1 MLGNSER
8 RQVLEKNRKE
18 TLLETHSMEHFGRL
32 QRRNGFMANFFFS
45 SSYRFFHPVIVMDK
59 FIDGPALSM
68 ALLVPIE
75 TKNEEKNSVIDRYSI
90 RKQ

>member
-1 MLGNSER
+1 
-8 RQVLEKNRKE
+8 
-18 TLLETHSMEHFGRL
+18 
-32 QRRNGFMANFFFS
+32 MANFFFS

>member
-1 MLGNSER
+1 VKGDRYWKKTEKKLCRKRIPWNT
-8 RQVLEKNRKE
+8 LEDYNAE
-18 TLLETHSMEHFGRL
+18 MDSWPT
-32 QRRNGFMANFFFS
+32 FFS

>member
-1 MLGNSER
+1 MG
-8 RQVLEKNRKE
+8 
-18 TLLETHSMEHFGRL
+18 
-32 QRRNGFMANFFFS
+32 
-45 SSYRFFHPVIVMDK
+45 
-59 FIDGPALSM
+59 